1 VRLLYMALDARP
13 LLRDE
18 EGLREDVSRRALLA
32 GALLLNV
39 ALVLLPPLIAVLVLA
54 GGGR

>member
-1 VRLLYMALDARP
+1 
-13 LLRDE
+13 
-18 EGLREDVSRRALLA
+18 LREDVSRRALLA

>member
-1 VRLLYMALDARP
+1 MAPDARP
-13 LLRDE
+13 LLLDA

-32 GALLLNV
+32 GVLLLNV
-39 ALVLLPPLIAVLVLA
+39 ALMLLPPLIAVLVLV